1 MKVKKGITAPAVELV
16 NTELEYVEIP
26 ATDRHTVLLF
36 FPLAF
41 TSVCTTE
48 LCSVRDNLKLYDD
61 MDAQVYGISVDSP
74 FTLKEFKESQ
84 KINFPL
90 LSDFNKSAARA
101 YGALYEEFV
110 FGMQGVAKRSA
121 FVIDEKGEV
130 KYAEILDDAG
140 DLPNFDKIQKT
151 LENL

>member
-1 MKVKKGITAPAVELV
+1 MEKGNKAPALELV
-16 NTELEYVEIP
+16 NTDLESVQIP
-26 ATDRHTVLLF
+26 AKKSPTVLLF

-41 TSVCTTE
+41 TSVCTSE
-48 LCSVRDNLKLYDD
+48 LCSIRDNFKVYEDV
-61 MDAQVYGISVDSP
+61 DAQVYGISVDSP

-84 KINFPL
+84 KLNFPL
-90 LSDFNKSAARA
+90 LSDFNKNAARA

-121 FVIDEKGEV
+121 FVIDEQGV
-130 KYAEILDDAG
+130 VRYAEVLEDAG
-140 DLPNFDKIQKT
+140 DLPDFDAIQST

>member
-1 MKVKKGITAPAVELV
+1 MSIKKGDKAPALELV
-16 NTELEYVEIP
+16 DTELETVQIP
-26 ATDRHTVLLF
+26 EENTATVLLF

-48 LCSVRDNLKLYDD
+48 LCHVRDSLKTYEDV
-61 MDAQVYGISVDSP
+61 DAKVYGISVDSP

-84 KINFPL
+84 KLNFPL
-90 LSDFNKSAARA
+90 LSDFNKTAARA

-121 FVIDEKGEV
+121 FVINKEGV
-130 KYAEILDDAG
+130 IKYAEVLEDAG
-140 DLPNFDKIQKT
+140 DLPNFDAIQST
-151 LENL
+151 LEK